1 MVNPAICNKL
11 MILSENI
18 TSILQNVSHIIIRGG
33 ENNNDENNKIEENQ
47 FNSMGCSI
55 KWKKP

>member
-33 ENNNDENNKIEENQ
+33 ENNNDEN
-47 FNSMGCSI
+47 SG
-55 KWKKP
+55 KKRNLKF